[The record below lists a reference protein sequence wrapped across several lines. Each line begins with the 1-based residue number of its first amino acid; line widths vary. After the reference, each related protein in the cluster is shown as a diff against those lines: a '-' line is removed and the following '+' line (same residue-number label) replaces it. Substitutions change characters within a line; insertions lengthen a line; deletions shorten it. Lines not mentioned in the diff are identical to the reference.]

1 MSSLT
6 TRQSNNAAASRAWPA
21 SGSVLGKELNI
32 MWTDVGEEI
41 DDEVAIEVASR
52 TSENA
57 NWLIMLVPGATT
69 FDPTLAEAEVSKR
82 LMRFGELFPH
92 FEITPASSV
101 SGWIMKWTS
110 PLNSTFYVGGPNM
123 LNSDNM
129 LVELGVFGLKTTCLE
144 QGLPFKLAVDNALRI
159 APMWHMPVNLFNDLI
174 IRNYIVMGDVSNPD
188 NSINLTK
195 ALPIDSPRDSH
206 FVALLR
212 EQYFDQQAVL
222 QRNSQHVHVIKTDLA
237 RQVAMPFSLMAKLP
251 KRLSDPL
258 LTTAFEQC
266 TGRVPAVRGHA
277 KNISVANHFT
287 IINYCTEEQREDI
300 TTNNGANFVPG
311 DIRANIV
318 EQVELFLQGSWGKDY
333 LDMAYRRRLQDI
345 AQAVYLITGV
355 AYQKGMPFRPECLVN
370 RQLAEHN
377 WRKYVESNNSDLT
390 PCYDLLAVV
399 TMQKGHVP
407 SVDECRDIVA
417 MY

>member
-6 TRQSNNAAASRAWPA
+6 TRQSNNAAASRVWPA

-41 DDEVAIEVASR
+41 DDEVAIEVATR

-57 NWLIMLVPGATT
+57 NWIIILVPGATT
-69 FDPTLAEAEVSKR
+69 FDPTLADAEVSKR

-92 FEITPASSV
+92 FEVTTERSV

-110 PLNSTFYVGGPNM
+110 PLNSTFYVGDPNM
-123 LNSDNM
+123 LSAENM
-129 LVELGVFGLKTTCLE
+129 LVELGVLGLKTTCLE

-159 APMWHMPVNLFNDLI
+159 APLWHMPANLFNDFT

-188 NSINLTK
+188 KSINLTK
-195 ALPIDSPRDSH
+195 ALLIDSPRNSH
-206 FVALLR
+206 LVALLR

-222 QRNSQHVHVIKTDLA
+222 QRNSQHMHVIKTDLA

-258 LTTAFEQC
+258 LTTAFDQC
-266 TGRVPAVRGHA
+266 TGRVSAARSFA
-277 KNISVANHFT
+277 NNISVANHFT
-287 IINYCTEEQREDI
+287 ILNYCTEEQRADI
-300 TTNNGANFVPG
+300 KVFNGENVVPG
-311 DIRANIV
+311 EIRANIV
-318 EQVELFLQGSWGKDY
+318 EQVELFLQGAWGKDY

-355 AYQKGMPFRPECLVN
+355 AYQKGMPFKPECLVD
-370 RQLAEHN
+370 RKLAENN
-377 WRKYVESNNSDLT
+377 WRQYIASNNLDLT
-390 PCYDLLAVV
+390 PCYDLLSLV
-399 TMQKGHVP
+399 TMQKGYVP

-417 MY
+417 AY